1 MGSGR
6 TGGIRQKERNV
17 PQIIVAADRGAAF
30 GEGAVTFRETVNVAD
45 FESQHFATQL
55 VERIGWAVEDANQA
69 EQTSASPEDL
79 PRGRRP
85 RQIADKSQ
93 PRQTPDE
100 SQPRRTP
107 DESQPRQTPNK
118 SQSRQTPDESQPRQT
133 PDESQSR
140 QTPDES
146 QPRQIADESQPPQIT
161 EATAPQRH
169 ERVIVQSPA

>member
-100 SQPRRTP
+100 SQPRQTP

-133 PDESQSR
+133 PDESQPR